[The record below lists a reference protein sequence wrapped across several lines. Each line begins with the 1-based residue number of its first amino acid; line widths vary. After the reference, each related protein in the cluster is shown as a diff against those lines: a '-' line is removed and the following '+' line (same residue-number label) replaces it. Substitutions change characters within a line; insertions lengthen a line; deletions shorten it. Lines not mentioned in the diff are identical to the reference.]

1 VPTETIPELQG
12 EVRHLRPEALGSR
25 RAADHQR
32 VIATSWGRRD
42 ALTRRLLAVA
52 DAAGLAGALI
62 VTQILLSER
71 IGSLAFVA
79 LGLGSL
85 PIWIVLFKL
94 YGLYDRDI
102 KRISHATLDDVPWLF
117 HAFVIGTL
125 IFAAYFALLPA
136 ETWTLPGHLTLS
148 EGLILALS
156 GVVLI
161 GLLRT
166 LVRRAFVGVLGPERV
181 LLAGTGERT
190 QTLVRK
196 IAQHPEYGLSSIGL
210 ITPDAHGRVSILGQ
224 PVLGGVAE
232 FERIARERAVERVVI
247 CRQDFSEEQVLGL
260 IQTCRMLSIKVSL
273 LPAVVDALG
282 PSVEIDEVEGVTV
295 LGVNPPV
302 LSRTSRGIKRCF
314 DLIVASLLM
323 IVSLV
328 PLAVI
333 AVAIR
338 LDSSGP
344 ILFRQER
351 IGKSGRHFRLL
362 KFRTMV
368 ADAEERREELF
379 SRSLDPNWLHLD
391 HDPRVTRVGRFLRL
405 SSLDEL
411 PQLWNV
417 LRGEM
422 SLVGPRPLVEE
433 EDRLVDGWMRGRLDL
448 MPGITGLWQ
457 VLGRTSIPF
466 DEMVKIDYLYVAN
479 WSLWFDVRILIRT
492 LPIVLSRRGAN

>member
-1 VPTETIPELQG
+1 VPAEIRELQR
-12 EVRHLRPEALGSR
+12 EAPRLRPDGRESER
-25 RAADHQR
+25 PDRHQR

-42 ALTRRLLAVA
+42 ALARRLLAVA
-52 DAAGLAGALI
+52 DASGLAGALV
-62 VTQILLSER
+62 VTQVLLMER
-71 IGSLAFVA
+71 IGSLEFVV

-102 KRISHATLDDVPWLF
+102 KRISHATLDDLPWLF

-136 ETWTLPGHLTLS
+136 ETWTLPAHLTLS
-148 EGLILALS
+148 EGLLLALS
-156 GVVLI
+156 GIVLV
-161 GLLRT
+161 GVMRS

-181 LLAGTGERT
+181 VLAGTGERT
-190 QTLVRK
+190 ETLVRK
-196 IAQHPEYGLSSIGL
+196 IGQHPEYGLSSVGL
-210 ITPDAHGRVSILGQ
+210 ITPHGDGRVSILGQ

-232 FERIARERAVERVVI
+232 FERVARERAVERVVI
-247 CRQDFSEEQVLGL
+247 CRQDFNEEEVLEL
-260 IQTCRMLSIKVSL
+260 IQTSRALSIKVSL

-295 LGVNPPV
+295 LGINPPV

-314 DLIVASLLM
+314 DLVVASLLL
-323 IVSLV
+323 VVTLV
-328 PLAVI
+328 PQAVI
-333 AVAIR
+333 AAAIK
-338 LDSSGP
+338 LDSPGP
-344 ILFRQER
+344 VLFRQER
-351 IGKSGRHFRLL
+351 IGKSGRRFKLL

-368 ADAEERREELF
+368 TDAEERRGELVAR
-379 SRSLDPNWLHLD
+379 SRDPNWLHLD
-391 HDPRVTRVGRFLRL
+391 HDPRITRVGRVLRL

-433 EDRLVDGWMRGRLDL
+433 EDRMVGAWMRGRLDL

-479 WSLWFDVRILIRT
+479 WSLWFDIRILIRT
-492 LPIVLSRRGAN
+492 LPVVVSRRGAN